1 MPSPKRVLSPPRR
14 RPPAP
19 AGRTGGRLL
28 GLIVI
33 LGAFAGAWYGTWRYV
48 RTRVLSGEDFLVT
61 FEKVEISPPP
71 EWIHTDI
78 RVQVFRD
85 ASLDRPLS
93 IADDDLVERVRGAF
107 ALHPWVAK
115 VERVQKFHPARVE
128 VQLVYRRPVCMVEAA
143 GEWIP
148 VDAEGVVLP
157 REDFSPVEAGRYPR
171 LTGIDTVPPGLAGT
185 RWNDARVLGG
195 AEIAAA
201 LAASWDKLG
210 LSRIVARK
218 PVGAG
223 LVDAPS
229 FDLLTRKGTVISW
242 GRAPSG
248 DAPGEIPVPEKV
260 ARLERYLAEHGSLE
274 AQPGGA
280 GLDLSRPERAPSSES
295 PAPLVPLPPRK
306 DSP

>member
-1 MPSPKRVLSPPRR
+1 MPTSKRVSSPSR
-14 RPPAP
+14 RPTAAP
-19 AGRTGGRLL
+19 AGRTGGRL
-28 GLIVI
+28 IVLLVI
-33 LGAFAGAWYGTWRYV
+33 VGAFAGAWYATWRSV
-48 RTRVLSGEDFLVT
+48 RARVLSSDDFLVT
-61 FEKVEISPPP
+61 FEKVEITPLP

-115 VERVQKFHPARVE
+115 VERVQKFHPARVQ
-128 VQLVYRRPVCMVEAA
+128 VQLVYRRPVCMVEVA

-157 REDFSPVEAGRYPR
+157 REDFSPVEAARYPR
-171 LTGIDTVPPGLAGT
+171 LTGIDTVPPGIAGT

-201 LAASWDKLG
+201 LADSWEQLG
-210 LSRIVARK
+210 LSRIVAKR
-218 PVGAG
+218 PTGSGFVE
-223 LVDAPS
+223 VPS
-229 FDLLTRKGTVISW
+229 FELLTRKGTAIAW

-248 DAPGEIPVPEKV
+248 DAPGEIPIPEKI
-260 ARLERYLAEHGSLE
+260 ARIQRYLAEHGSLE
-274 AQPGGA
+274 SQPGGV
-280 GLDLSRPERAPSSES
+280 GLNLSRPESSQ
-295 PAPLVPLPPRK
+295 PTGAATPLVPLPPRNG
-306 DSP
+306 PR